1 MGAVRVVTDST
12 ANLPKELAASL
23 HVHVVPLRVLFGNE
37 AYADGVDLTDEEFYR
52 RLREAKVL
60 PRTSQPSAGEFAE
73 VYRRLAR
80 EGASVISIH
89 ISGKLSGT
97 VASAEAARLM
107 LPEAEITVIDTL
119 SVSMGLGLLV
129 LRAAQAAQDGRSHGE
144 IVQLV
149 NQLSPRVR
157 VMFVVD
163 TLEYLQRGGRIGG
176 AAALVGSLLSLKPIL
191 GVRDGRVEALEK
203 VRTKAKAV
211 ERMLALMEEE
221 VSAGARLHAA
231 VLHGQAPAEA
241 AALTERLKARFQP
254 VEVFS
259 SDVGPVLA
267 THAGPGVVGIAF
279 YVEP

>member
-23 HVHVVPLRVLFGNE
+23 QIHVVPLRVLFGNE
-37 AYADGVDLTDEEFYR
+37 AFADGIDLTDEEFYQ

-80 EGASVISIH
+80 EGASIISIH

-107 LPEAEITVIDTL
+107 LPEAEITVLDTL
-119 SVSMGLGLLV
+119 SVSMGLGLLA
-129 LRAAQAAQDGRSHGE
+129 LRAAQAAQEGRPHGE
-144 IVQLV
+144 IVEV
-149 NQLSPRVR
+149 VSQLSPRVR

-191 GVRDGRVEALEK
+191 AVRDGRVEPLER

-211 ERMLALMEEE
+211 ERMLALMAEE
-221 VSAGARLHAA
+221 VPAGARLHAA

-241 AALTERLKARFQP
+241 TALAERLKVRFQP
-254 VEVFS
+254 VEVFTGE
-259 SDVGPVLA
+259 VGPVLA
-267 THAGPGVVGIAF
+267 THAGPGVLGVAF
-279 YVEP
+279 YCEP